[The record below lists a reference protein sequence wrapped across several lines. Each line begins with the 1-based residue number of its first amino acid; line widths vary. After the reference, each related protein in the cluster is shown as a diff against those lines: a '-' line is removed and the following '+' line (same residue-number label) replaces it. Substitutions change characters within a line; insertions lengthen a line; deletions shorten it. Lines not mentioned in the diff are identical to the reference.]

1 MRGNNMMEMDLVRK
15 MIAIGNS
22 ISRQYVNMMTHNERT
37 PPPEMVE
44 KLADAIGLTRD
55 ERTRLHR
62 AAAIDSGY
70 RIGALNA

>member
-1 MRGNNMMEMDLVRK
+1 MC
-15 MIAIGNS
+15 
-22 ISRQYVNMMTHNERT
+22 
-37 PPPEMVE
+37 
-44 KLADAIGLTRD
+44 DAMSLTRD